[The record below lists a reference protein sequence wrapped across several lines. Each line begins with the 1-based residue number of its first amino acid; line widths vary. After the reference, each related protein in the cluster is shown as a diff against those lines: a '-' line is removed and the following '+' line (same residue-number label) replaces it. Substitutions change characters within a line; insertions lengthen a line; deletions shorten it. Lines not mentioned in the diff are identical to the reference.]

1 MITFELFTLWAN
13 DDGCWWIVVADVN
26 ERAALLRLEHIRGHR
41 FVWDFLW
48 LRPVYLWL
56 KERMGK

>member
-1 MITFELFTLWAN
+1 MFTFELLTFWAN
-13 DDGCWWIVVADVN
+13 DDGCWWFVVGDIC

-41 FVWDFLW
+41 LVWDLLW